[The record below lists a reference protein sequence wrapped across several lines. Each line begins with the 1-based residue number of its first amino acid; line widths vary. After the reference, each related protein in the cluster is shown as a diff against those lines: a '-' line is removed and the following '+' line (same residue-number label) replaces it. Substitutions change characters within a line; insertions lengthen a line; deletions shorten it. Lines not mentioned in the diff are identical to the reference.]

1 MHGLKARPRNREASR
16 PIFRGFNDT
25 LIPNEGHRLSMG
37 AEGGPVRV
45 PIRGPVR
52 RVDKMNV
59 RILNLLQRDAKMT
72 TAEIA
77 RRLNRAESTV
87 RERIYAMERAGVIR
101 GYCAIVDK
109 RALGYE
115 SEALVFC
122 NVPPANMEATVHKI
136 AEMKNVTGV
145 LLVSGDRRYV
155 IRVAA
160 PTNRELR
167 DFVHKRLIPMDIT
180 DVETRIVMDYVEK
193 LPPEGVV
200 DEDLG

>member
-1 MHGLKARPRNREASR
+1 
-16 PIFRGFNDT
+16 
-25 LIPNEGHRLSMG
+25 
-37 AEGGPVRV
+37 
-45 PIRGPVR
+45 
-52 RVDKMNV
+52 MNA

-87 RERIYAMERAGVIR
+87 RERIYAMERTGVIR

-109 RALGYE
+109 RALGYD

-122 NVPPANMEATVHKI
+122 NIPSAGMEASIQKI
-136 AEMKNVTGV
+136 AGLKNVVGV
-145 LLVSGDRRYV
+145 MLVSGDRRFV
-155 IRVAA
+155 IKVAA

-167 DFVHKRLIPMDIT
+167 EFVHKRLIPMGIT
-180 DVETRIVMDYVEK
+180 EVDTRIVMDYMEK
-193 LPPEGVV
+193 LPPDAVV

>member
-1 MHGLKARPRNREASR
+1 M
-16 PIFRGFNDT
+16 
-25 LIPNEGHRLSMG
+25 
-37 AEGGPVRV
+37 

-59 RILNLLQRDAKMT
+59 RVLNLLQRDAKMT
-72 TAEIA
+72 TAEVA

-109 RALGYE
+109 RALGYD
-115 SEALVFC
+115 SEALVLC
-122 NVPPANMEATVHKI
+122 NIPSAGMEATVQKI
-136 AEMKNVTGV
+136 ADLKNVIGV
-145 LLVSGDRRYV
+145 MLVSGDRRFV
-155 IRVAA
+155 IKVAA

-167 DFVHKRLIPMDIT
+167 DFIHKRLIPMGIT
-180 DVETRIVMDYVEK
+180 DVDTRIVMDYLEK

-200 DEDLG
+200 DEDLD